1 MAAVVRGVG
10 YRLSIPRYLAAKAL
24 GRRLPTLYYGRLSN
38 VGVITLPRRPL
49 PGPDW
54 VRLVPI
60 LAGIC
65 GSDLGTITGR
75 NSPALSPLV
84 SFPAV
89 LGHEVVARVVEA
101 GPQAG
106 VAAGQRVVVNP
117 FLPCQVRG
125 LEPCPTCQRGETC
138 MCENFDQ
145 GAFAPGML
153 LGFCRD
159 LPGAWSE
166 EFLAHRSQLFPA
178 PAGLSDDR
186 LVLVEPLAIAL
197 HAVLREPP
205 GEGARVLVVG
215 AGPIGLATIAAL
227 RLLELPVHVTV
238 VAKYPLQEEL
248 ARRFGADRVYRWRR
262 GEAPAFRAAREVTGA
277 RILKPVLGRAVVS
290 GGFDVTYDC
299 VGSRASLD
307 DALRVTRPGGR
318 VVVAGAAGQIPQLD
332 WTFVWSKG
340 LRVVGSV
347 GYELEQVGGR
357 QVHTIQLAMEL
368 LEGRPDL
375 PLEAMIT
382 HRFPMER
389 YREALALSLG
399 PQRREAVKVVF
410 TGPAREDGAFG
421 RP

>member
-1 MAAVVRGVG
+1 MAAVRGVG
-10 YRLSIPRYLAAKAL
+10 YRLSIPRFLAARAL
-24 GRRLPTLYYGRLSN
+24 GRRLPTLYYGTLSN
-38 VGVITLPRRPL
+38 VGVVTSPRRPL
-49 PGPDW
+49 PDGQW
-54 VRLVPI
+54 ARLVPI

-65 GSDLGTITGR
+65 GSDLGTVTGK

-101 GPQAG
+101 GPQAA
-106 VAAGQRVVVNP
+106 VAVGDRVVVNP

-125 LEPCPTCQRGETC
+125 LDPCPACQRGETC
-138 MCENFDQ
+138 MCENFDR

-159 LPGAWSE
+159 LPGAWAE
-166 EFLAHRSQLFPA
+166 EFLVHKSQIFAA
-178 PAGLSDDR
+178 PPTLSDER
-186 LVLVEPLAIAL
+186 LVLVEPLAIAM

-205 GEGARVLVVG
+205 AEGERVLVVG
-215 AGPIGLATIAAL
+215 AGPIGLATVASF

-248 ARRFGADRVYRWRR
+248 ARRFGADQVYRWGR

-277 RILKPVLGRAVVS
+277 RILRPLLGRSVVS

-299 VGSRASLD
+299 VGSRSSLD
-307 DALRVTRPGGR
+307 DALRVTRAGGR

-347 GYELEQVGGR
+347 GYEMEQVDGR

-368 LEGRPDL
+368 LDRHPDL

-382 HRFPMER
+382 HRFPLSQF
-389 YREALALSLG
+389 REALALSLG

-410 TGPAREDGAFG
+410 TGPAGEGG
-421 RP
+421 TLGGP